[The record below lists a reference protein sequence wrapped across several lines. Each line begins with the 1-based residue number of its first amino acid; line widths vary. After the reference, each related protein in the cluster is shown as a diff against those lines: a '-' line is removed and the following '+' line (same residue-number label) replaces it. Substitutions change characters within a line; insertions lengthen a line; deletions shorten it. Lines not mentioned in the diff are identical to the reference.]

1 MHKAGVRSK
10 KFLDKKAH
18 RLISV
23 WPKYSFTILNLQ
35 NKAPAEQLNSKKM
48 SMYSIL
54 LLIKY
59 TDLVILLIPIPFP
72 PAPGLV

>member
-1 MHKAGVRSK
+1 MHKAGAGSK
-10 KFLDKKAH
+10 KFLDKKVH
-18 RLISV
+18 TLVSV

-35 NKAPAEQLNSKKM
+35 NEPPAEQLNSKKM

-72 PAPGLV
+72 PAPCLV